1 MSVTRNARMLALT
14 AILAVPAAF
23 AAGKADVKNGKAV
36 FDAKCGICH
45 AATKAPGGPVAGPN
59 MVGLVG
65 RKAASVEG
73 FPLYSPALKNSGITW
88 DPKLLDEFLANPMS
102 KVPGTMMVI
111 SLPDE
116 KERTDVIGYLGTLK
130 K

>member
-1 MSVTRNARMLALT
+1 MSVRPVSLLAIA

-23 AAGKADVKNGKAV
+23 GADAGAGKAV
-36 FDAKCGICH
+36 FESKCGICH
-45 AATKAPGGPVAGPN
+45 AASTAPGGPVAGPN

-73 FPLYSPALKNSGITW
+73 FPMYSPALKNSGITW
-88 DPKLLDEFLANPMS
+88 NAKLLDEFLANPMS

-111 SLPDE
+111 SLPDQ
-116 KERTDVIGYLGTLK
+116 KERADVIAYLATLK
-130 K
+130 KK